1 MCIKKFAS
9 VLILEIEEETNS
21 KVLNISTC
29 SLHPVH
35 TSFRK
40 GLKKLNFDFDEF
52 FHDMHFFSSSYEVL
66 AVRIMLC

>member
-29 SLHPVH
+29 SLHIVH

-52 FHDMHFFSSSYEVL
+52 FHDMHFFFQVMKCL
-66 AVRIMLC
+66 P